1 MDPAH
6 RALLQKHRVALATEL
21 LVSDHI
27 VPYLYQEQILT
38 DSQVEDIE
46 SQSTNKRKVFRLLDL
61 LPNRGPLAFSCFLRS
76 LDDFSWVRE
85 RLLQELETEPGPP
98 GPALTGVPSLP
109 DVILQ
114 KVPSDR
120 ELSRVAARL
129 GSSWELVLLDLGLS
143 SEDLFRCQSD
153 YVHNSQGAALDG
165 LIQWRRRGGKKA
177 TFKRLLESLQAADVH
192 PSVLQDALT

>member
-98 GPALTGVPSLP
+98 GPALTGKTKTPEVAPIRTRC
-109 DVILQ
+109 VGNR
-114 KVPSDR
+114 V
-120 ELSRVAARL
+120 LSGCCCCCCL
-129 GSSWELVLLDLGLS
+129 YSP
-143 SEDLFRCQSD
+143 
-153 YVHNSQGAALDG
+153 
-165 LIQWRRRGGKKA
+165 K
-177 TFKRLLESLQAADVH
+177 KRLS
-192 PSVLQDALT
+192 

>member
-85 RLLQELETEPGPP
+85 LRNKAQTERVNVMQQKKPRHCLDAQQTGGRRWRRSRRRPTISMLSPAPRLLL
-98 GPALTGVPSLP
+98 
-109 DVILQ
+109 
-114 KVPSDR
+114 
-120 ELSRVAARL
+120 
-129 GSSWELVLLDLGLS
+129 
-143 SEDLFRCQSD
+143 
-153 YVHNSQGAALDG
+153 GAALLCWVQVRSSG
-165 LIQWRRRGGKKA
+165 RVRVLFLVLKCGGE
-177 TFKRLLESLQAADVH
+177 RC
-192 PSVLQDALT
+192 